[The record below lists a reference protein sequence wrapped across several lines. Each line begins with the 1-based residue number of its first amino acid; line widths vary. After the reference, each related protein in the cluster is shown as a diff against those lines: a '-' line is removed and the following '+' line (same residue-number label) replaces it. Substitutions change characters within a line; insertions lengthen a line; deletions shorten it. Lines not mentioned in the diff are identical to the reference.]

1 MAGRPWL
8 IIDRGALL
16 LTLGTPFSIS
26 QTNNDIVIAVVVVV
40 IVVVV
45 VVRVR
50 VVLVVAHF
58 PSDSP
63 TSESSTS
70 SGMCS
75 R

>member
-26 QTNNDIVIAVVVVV
+26 QTNNYIVIAVVVVV
-40 IVVVV
+40 IVVVAV
-45 VVRVR
+45 VR

-58 PSDSP
+58 SSDSP